1 MSVLLEDAEFLTGG
15 YFALILIIIAIIS
28 IEICTYLEKC
38 SHRTQVII
46 KIIMIFIIGMGIFVY
61 LYKWDAI
68 VKIIII
74 S

>member
-28 IEICTYLEKC
+28 IEICTYLEKY
-38 SHRTQVII
+38 SHRTQVIT
-46 KIIMIFIIGMGIFVY
+46 KIIMIFIIGIGIFTY
-61 LYKWDAI
+61 LYNWDAI

>member
-1 MSVLLEDAEFLTGG
+1 MGVLLEDAEFLTGG

-28 IEICTYLEKC
+28 IEICTYLERY

-46 KIIMIFIIGMGIFVY
+46 KIIMILIIGIGVFAY
-61 LYKWDAI
+61 LYNWDAI